1 MRLYQIIASSFDL
14 QENFSHFYY
23 SIHSLISKLCTQPP
37 LKKRRLGYLTLAF
50 LLGILFCQSLT
61 ELPDVRW
68 SGLLFPLLIAIWLLP
83 RYRLL
88 FFFAIGFLWT
98 VWRADMILAHSL
110 PHHIEGQ
117 DIKIIGRVINLP
129 KHRQYDRESVWQ
141 FDFAPLPFKAWP
153 DPGHLRLSMSGDP
166 PEPLRPGQLWQFT
179 VGLKRV
185 HGMINPGGFDYE
197 GWSFRQRI
205 QALGYVRPKGERR
218 LLSEPSPFNIDNL
231 RYRLALK
238 IRDQLGDL
246 PSTAIII
253 GLALGERQWITPEQ
267 KNVLQRTG
275 TAHLIAIS
283 GLHIGFIVWLGFGVG
298 RRLWCYA
305 SKATLWLPAPYF
317 AALSSLLAAFIYA
330 LLAGFSLPTQRALI
344 MVAVAVSSVVFAR
357 KVATSHLLT
366 LALLIVLL
374 WDPFAVLSAGFWLSY
389 GAVATLI
396 YALSGRRE
404 IGLSS
409 LTKKGLGSWKMQWA
423 VTLGL
428 LAIVLAVFG
437 YIPLI
442 SLPANS
448 IAIPWVSFCVVP
460 LTLLGTALILP
471 LPEFGNGLLHIAAD
485 TISALWVSM
494 EWFYNLNWNWQ
505 QHTPPLWTIIIA
517 MIGVALLLLPR
528 GFPGRWLGILWCL
541 PLCFILPAHPN
552 RGEVWLTL
560 LDVGQGLAAV
570 IRTQNNVLVYDT
582 GPKSRSGFN
591 TGDAVVV
598 PFLRNKGIP
607 KIDKL
612 LISHGDNDHSG
623 GTQSVLEQLQV
634 NQVLTSAPEK
644 IQKIVDNSR
653 TKLSKTQVLSCQTG
667 QHWHWDGIDFQI
679 LHPTAKSFSKKEN
692 NASCV
697 LKVSVENRAILLPGD
712 IEKSVE
718 YRLVQ
723 NHLTDL
729 IKANILIAP
738 HHGSH
743 TSSTERFL
751 DRVQPTIALFSTGY
765 RNRFKHPRKWIVQR
779 YHNRHI
785 QTWNT
790 AQTGAIS
797 FRISAHEISAP
808 YLARETMRR
817 YWH

>member
-1 MRLYQIIASSFDL
+1 MGYFYY
-14 QENFSHFYY
+14 FYY
-23 SIHSLISKLCTQPP
+23 SIHSFIANIGTKQP
-37 LKKRRLGYLTLAF
+37 LKKIGLGYLTLAF

-68 SGLLFPLLIAIWLLP
+68 SGLLFPLFLVIWLLP

-98 VWRADMILAHSL
+98 VWRADIILAHSL
-110 PHHIEGQ
+110 PDHLEGQ
-117 DIKIIGRVINLP
+117 DIKMIGTVINLP
-129 KHRQYDRESVWQ
+129 KHKQYDRESVWK
-141 FDFAPLPFKAWP
+141 FDFAPLPFTAWP

-166 PEPLRPGQLWQFT
+166 PEPLRPGQQWQFT
-179 VGLKRV
+179 VRLKRV

-197 GWSFRQRI
+197 AWSFQQRI
-205 QALGYVRPKGERR
+205 QATGYVRPKGERR
-218 LLSEPSPFNIDNL
+218 LLSDPSPFNIDNL

-238 IRDQLGDL
+238 IREQLGDL

-267 KNVLQRTG
+267 RNVLQRTG

-283 GLHIGFIVWLGFGVG
+283 GLHIGFIAWLGFGLG

-305 SKATLWLPAPYF
+305 GKAVLWLPAPYF
-317 AALSSLLAAFIYA
+317 AALLSLLFAFIYA

-344 MVAVAVSSVVFAR
+344 MVAVVVSGIVFAR
-357 KVATSHLLT
+357 NVAISYVLT

-374 WDPFAVLSAGFWLSY
+374 WDPFAVMSAGFWLSY
-389 GAVATLI
+389 GAVAVI
-396 YALSGRRE
+396 AYALRGRRK

-409 LTKKGLGSWKMQWA
+409 LTKKGLGSLKTQWA

-428 LAIVLAVFG
+428 LAIVLAIFG

-442 SLPANS
+442 SIPANT
-448 IAIPWVSFCVVP
+448 IAIPWVSFWVVP
-460 LTLLGTALILP
+460 FTLLGTALILP
-471 LPEFGNGLLHIAAD
+471 LPELGVMLLQIAAS
-485 TISALWVSM
+485 TIDALRVSM
-494 EWFYNLNWNWQ
+494 EWFSNLDWNWR
-505 QHTPPLWTIIIA
+505 QHTPPLWTIITA
-517 MIGVALLLLPR
+517 MIGVAILLLPR
-528 GFPGRWLGILWCL
+528 GFPARWLGILWFL
-541 PLCFILPAHPN
+541 PLFFILPAHPN

-560 LDVGQGLAAV
+560 LDVGQGLATV
-570 IRTQNNVLVYDT
+570 VRTQNYVLVYDT
-582 GPKSRSGFN
+582 GPKWRSGFN
-591 TGDAVVV
+591 TGDAVVA
-598 PFLRNKGIP
+598 PFLRSKGIE

-623 GTQSVLEQLQV
+623 GVQSVLEQLRV
-634 NQVLTSAPEK
+634 DEVLTSAPEK
-644 IQKIVDNSR
+644 IQKTITNNP
-653 TKLSKTQVLSCQTG
+653 TKLTDSQILLCQTG

-679 LHPTAKSFSKKEN
+679 LHPAANYFVEKEN

-712 IEKSVE
+712 IEESVE
-718 YRLVQ
+718 YHLVQ
-723 NHLTDL
+723 NALTDL
-729 IKANILIAP
+729 KADILIAP
-738 HHGSH
+738 HHGSY

-751 DRVQPTIALFSTGY
+751 DVVQPTIALFSTGY

-779 YHNRHI
+779 YHNRQI

-797 FRISAHEISAP
+797 FRISADGIKAP

-817 YWH
+817 YWHQ

>member
-1 MRLYQIIASSFDL
+1 MA
-14 QENFSHFYY
+14 HFY
-23 SIHSLISKLCTQPP
+23 SIHSLISKLCTQSP
-37 LKKRRLGYLTLAF
+37 LKKIRLGYLTLAF

-110 PHHIEGQ
+110 PDHLEGR
-117 DIKIIGRVINLP
+117 DIKIIGTVINLP
-129 KHRQYDRESVWQ
+129 KHRQYDKESVWQ

-153 DPGHLRLSMSGDP
+153 DPGHLRLSMHGDP
-166 PEPLRPGQLWQFT
+166 PEPLRPGQLWQLT
-179 VGLKRV
+179 VRLKRV
-185 HGMINPGGFDYE
+185 HGMINPGCFDYE
-197 GWSFRQRI
+197 AWSFQHRI
-205 QALGYVRPKGERR
+205 QATGYVRPKGEQR
-218 LLSEPSPFNIDNL
+218 LLSDPSPFNIDNL

-283 GLHIGFIVWLGFGVG
+283 GLHIGFIAWLGFGVA

-374 WDPFAVLSAGFWLSY
+374 WDPFAVMSAGFWLSY

-428 LAIVLAVFG
+428 LAILLAVFG

-471 LPEFGNGLLHIAAD
+471 LPELGVILLHIAAS
-485 TISALWVSM
+485 TIDALWVSM
-494 EWFYNLNWNWQ
+494 EWFYNLNWNWR

-517 MIGVALLLLPR
+517 MIGVAILLLPR
-528 GFPGRWLGILWCL
+528 GFPARWLGILWFL
-541 PLCFILPAHPN
+541 PLFFILPAHPN

-598 PFLRNKGIP
+598 PFLRNQGIP

-653 TKLSKTQVLSCQTG
+653 TKLSPTQVLSCQTG

-679 LHPTAKSFSKKEN
+679 LHPTAKYFSKKEN

-743 TSSTERFL
+743 TSSTQRFL

-765 RNRFKHPRKWIVQR
+765 RNRFKHPRKWIVER

-797 FRISAHEISAP
+797 FRISADGISAP